1 MDKMNRRL
9 LYAADLG
16 RLSKICGLFS
26 SAFAGE
32 RSNAAALADRFVRER
47 GWEWD
52 DVLVAPSL
60 PPLTPPPAWQ
70 KTVAA
75 CRARIELLNQWER
88 AFLAEIATYQHP
100 PSSKQADTL
109 AKIAKRV
116 VSS

>member
-26 SAFAGE
+26 SAFEGE
-32 RSNAAALADRFVRER
+32 RSNAAALAARFLRDR

-60 PPLTPPPAWQ
+60 PPPTRSPAWQ
-70 KTVAA
+70 RTVAA
-75 CRARIELLNQWER
+75 CRARTELLNRWER
-88 AFLAEIATYQHP
+88 TFLAEIETYRHP
-100 PSSKQADTL
+100 PSSKQLDTL
-109 AKIAKRV
+109 ARIAKRV
-116 VSS
+116 FSS